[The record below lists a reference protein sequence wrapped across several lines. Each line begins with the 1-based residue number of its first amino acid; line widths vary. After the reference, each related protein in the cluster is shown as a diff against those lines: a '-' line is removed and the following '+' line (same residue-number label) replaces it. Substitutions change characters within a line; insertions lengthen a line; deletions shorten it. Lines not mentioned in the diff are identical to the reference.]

1 VGTTMLETELAT
13 YQAKLQE
20 LTKDEGKF
28 VVIRGED
35 IRIFDTYEDAIK
47 HGYEQFGLEP
57 FLVKKIASNEPVFH
71 FTRQILPR

>member
-1 VGTTMLETELAT
+1 MGTTMLETELAT